1 MTTSDV
7 RSASDKQRSYHHGN
21 LRDELL
27 VTAEAVLREKGV
39 EQVTL
44 RDLARRAGVSHAAPS
59 RHFPDRE
66 ALLLALAATGY
77 ERLGRAVM
85 EAREEAGDNFDGQF
99 RAVATVFVRF
109 AVESAA
115 LVEVM
120 FTIGKGTGSTALQ
133 EARSVLYDA
142 FGSLVEEGVG
152 RRSLR
157 RLEPDRLKPLIIA
170 TLQGVAAF
178 AAAGTLPSEAVD
190 SLIDDA
196 CSLFII

>member
-1 MTTSDV
+1 MTTSDAHG
-7 RSASDKQRSYHHGN
+7 ASERQRPYHHGN
-21 LRDELL
+21 LRGELL
-27 VTAEAVLREKGV
+27 VTAEKVLREEGV

-66 ALLLALAATGY
+66 ALLVALAATGY
-77 ERLGRAVM
+77 ERLGRAVIR
-85 EAREEAGDNFDGQF
+85 AREDAGDNFDGRF
-99 RAVATVFVRF
+99 RAFATAFVRF
-109 AVESAA
+109 AIESPA
-115 LVEVM
+115 LVDVM
-120 FTIGKGTGSTALQ
+120 FTSGKGVGSAALQ

-142 FGSLVEEGVG
+142 FGSLVEEGLE

-170 TLQGVAAF
+170 TMQGVAAF
-178 AAAGTLPSEAVD
+178 AAAGTLPVEAVD
-190 SLIDDA
+190 SLIEDA